1 MPQATYSGEGMPDI
15 HDVESSVCLLK
26 DLDALGCS
34 LEGMK
39 KQWYG
44 WNLRASCA
52 AVHPHWIG
60 RVLQHAI
67 VGALWTF
74 AQPIA
79 ASKSTRRKERDR
91 IVHILWHCYVPKGFS
106 WFFSDPGM
114 FFSCKYWRSKYCHQ
128 VMWASD

>member
-1 MPQATYSGEGMPDI
+1 MVPAEKKIHWRRMPDI

-44 WNLRASCA
+44 WNLRASCT

-60 RVLQHAI
+60 RVLQLAI

-79 ASKSTRRKERDR
+79 ASKSTRKKERDR
-91 IVHILWHCYVPKGFS
+91 IVHI
-106 WFFSDPGM
+106 FFKILAPAENGSLNI
-114 FFSCKYWRSKYCHQ
+114 FQNACVAESC
-128 VMWASD
+128 